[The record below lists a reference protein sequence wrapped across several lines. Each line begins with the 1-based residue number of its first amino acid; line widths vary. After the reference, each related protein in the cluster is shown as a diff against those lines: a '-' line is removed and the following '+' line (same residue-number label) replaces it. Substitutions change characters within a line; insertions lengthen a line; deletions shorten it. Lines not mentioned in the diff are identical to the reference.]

1 MNELTVNELFSGI
14 GAFRKALE
22 RLGIPH
28 RVVGISEIDRFAIA
42 SYEAIFGQTRNYG
55 DISKA
60 ERLDY
65 ADMWT
70 YGFPCQDISS
80 MGAQAGIVEGQTRS
94 GLLYEVKRLLTVAQT
109 EGALPKYLILEN
121 VKQLA
126 GKKFRADFDAWLSW
140 LESIGYHNYWQV
152 LSAVDYG
159 IPQKRERVFVV
170 SIRADIDRG
179 FAFPQPIEL
188 TSCMGDYL
196 VSDEEVP
203 DKYWIKN
210 AGIKEYTR
218 RTKHTRYTCWRVG
231 SLAGAPKWNNCFY
244 NRRIYSPLASS
255 PALCSNEG
263 GANKAKILSEKKT
276 ARVLMPLE
284 YWRLMGFDDE
294 DFCKAQAAGIS
305 DTQLYKQAGN
315 SIVVDV
321 LEHLLGALFADQRGE

>member
-22 RLGIPH
+22 RLDIPH
-28 RVVGISEIDRFAIA
+28 KIIGISEIDRFAIA

-80 MGAQAGIVEGQTRS
+80 MGTQAGIVEGQTRS
-94 GLLYEVKRLLTVAQT
+94 GLLFEVKRLLAVAEA
-109 EGALPKYLILEN
+109 EGTLPKYLILEN

-140 LESIGYHNYWQV
+140 LESIGYYNYWKV
-152 LSAVDYG
+152 LSAADYG
-159 IPQKRERVFVV
+159 MPQKRERVFVV
-170 SIRADIDRG
+170 SIRADIDQG

-196 VSDEEVP
+196 VPDEEVP
-203 DKYWIKN
+203 DKYWIKD
-210 AGIKEYTR
+210 AVIEYYERLNDQFKGTR
-218 RTKHTRYTCWRVG
+218 TGYHFLPR
-231 SLAGAPKWNNCFY
+231 
-244 NRRIYSPLASS
+244 NREGQATALTVKTDRMYSNYVRSVS
-255 PALCSNEG
+255 
-263 GANKAKILSEKKT
+263 KSE
-276 ARVLMPLE
+276 
-284 YWRLMGFDDE
+284 D
-294 DFCKAQAAGIS
+294 
-305 DTQLYKQAGN
+305 
-315 SIVVDV
+315 
-321 LEHLLGALFADQRGE
+321 